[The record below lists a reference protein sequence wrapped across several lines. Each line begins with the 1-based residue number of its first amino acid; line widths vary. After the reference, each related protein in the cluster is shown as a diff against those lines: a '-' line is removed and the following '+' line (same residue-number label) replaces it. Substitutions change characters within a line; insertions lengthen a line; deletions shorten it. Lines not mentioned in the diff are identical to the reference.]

1 MAGQFIR
8 LQRVFASPAVRKN
21 NGDSVE
27 AGQVM
32 PFGRVPASPAMTN
45 ADNTKLR
52 ATISKDSASLTAP
65 ASLWQEK
72 NRHLV
77 RMSITSWQ
85 GSGTNI
91 PGKGPADSNRYK
103 TGTYLTLPYRC
114 SLSDTTLDTMV
125 LHSSLLV
132 AISAH
137 LFMFIPVYRE
147 TFPSHPH
154 LFLPRLRLPFT
165 MPSVII
171 RCRLS
176 CLLTCP

>member
-1 MAGQFIR
+1 MTLAALCSHANKEFVNVIFKINPFTLNFNVHANVIILCIQWNYE
-8 LQRVFASPAVRKN
+8 FANLCIYSY
-21 NGDSVE
+21 
-27 AGQVM
+27 
-32 PFGRVPASPAMTN
+32 
-45 ADNTKLR
+45 
-52 ATISKDSASLTAP
+52 I
-65 ASLWQEK
+65 
-72 NRHLV
+72 
-77 RMSITSWQ
+77 
-85 GSGTNI
+85 
-91 PGKGPADSNRYK
+91 
-103 TGTYLTLPYRC
+103 LTLPYRC

-137 LFMFIPVYRE
+137 LFMFIPAYRE

>member
-1 MAGQFIR
+1 MQEAANACHELLKCGCKKSCTNRCKRTSSGRCCAPVEGSLIDRFEPSHSMTAWIVQHCR
-8 LQRVFASPAVRKN
+8 C
-21 NGDSVE
+21 SV
-27 AGQVM
+27 Q
-32 PFGRVPASPAMTN
+32 
-45 ADNTKLR
+45 
-52 ATISKDSASLTAP
+52 
-65 ASLWQEK
+65 
-72 NRHLV
+72 
-77 RMSITSWQ
+77 
-85 GSGTNI
+85 
-91 PGKGPADSNRYK
+91 
-103 TGTYLTLPYRC
+103 RC

>member
-1 MAGQFIR
+1 MMDFFSSFLLFVLCCLLHHLTNYKKKTQKKTWMLITVKFGFNTIHKTSSVIAIQITT
-8 LQRVFASPAVRKN
+8 SPECQLFC
-21 NGDSVE
+21 SLF
-27 AGQVM
+27 M
-32 PFGRVPASPAMTN
+32 P
-45 ADNTKLR
+45 
-52 ATISKDSASLTAP
+52 ISSQIINHQSGESIQGT
-65 ASLWQEK
+65 EK
-72 NRHLV
+72 AL
-77 RMSITSWQ
+77 
-85 GSGTNI
+85 I
-91 PGKGPADSNRYK
+91 PTFCFQSFYCS
-103 TGTYLTLPYRC
+103 TTLPYRC

-137 LFMFIPVYRE
+137 LFMFIPAYRE

-154 LFLPRLRLPFT
+154 LFLPRPRLPFT

>member
-1 MAGQFIR
+1 MR
-8 LQRVFASPAVRKN
+8 LLLNFYLFFRKKMSVSTAYSDSWPCQKGLTICHLNINHIINKLNEISHILFSKNLEVFAFSESRL
-21 NGDSVE
+21 NG
-27 AGQVM
+27 
-32 PFGRVPASPAMTN
+32 N
-45 ADNTKLR
+45 IDNDE
-52 ATISKDSASLTAP
+52 I
-65 ASLWQEK
+65 Q
-72 NRHLV
+72 
-77 RMSITSWQ
+77 
-85 GSGTNI
+85 I
-91 PGKGPADSNRYK
+91 PGYLADRRDLSYFHH
-103 TGTYLTLPYRC
+103 TGLLPYLPYRC